1 MNRLQLLTHSLD
13 IAWGE
18 IQELCQALPAR
29 TLGLTYPVEIT
40 IISAST
46 YLVDDDGGRD
56 DDGVDD
62 DGSGDD
68 DVDDG
73 DWWERQKGW

>member
-1 MNRLQLLTHSLD
+1 M
-13 IAWGE
+13 
-18 IQELCQALPAR
+18 PAR

-73 DWWERQKGW
+73 GRD